1 MPLNKFDLYSTE
13 VKRENLL
20 EENRV
25 LSEESFV
32 NISAGEKDY
41 ALNEDGKLIFLS
53 RKNKRHT
60 KLKAVLLKR
69 QITTHIDHNN

>member
-13 VKRENLL
+13 VKRKNLL